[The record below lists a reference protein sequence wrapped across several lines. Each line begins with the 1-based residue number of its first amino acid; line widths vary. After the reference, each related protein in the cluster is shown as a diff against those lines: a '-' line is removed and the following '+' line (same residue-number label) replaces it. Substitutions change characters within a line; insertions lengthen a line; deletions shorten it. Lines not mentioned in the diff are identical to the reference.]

1 MSKQNKDKKQKKLQ
15 NLEFFLF
22 VYYFDNHYFIS
33 FCSNP

>member
-1 MSKQNKDKKQKKLQ
+1 MSKQNKDKKQKTPK
-15 NLEFFLF
+15 FGVFLF